1 VGVLVVYSYIIY
13 YNLDFSKQG
22 FVIMIAVLISDFILY
37 LIFLCKIIS
46 YPLYLTVTAIFN
58 RFFLIIL
65 GGTWW
70 IYGYMIIFIYYG
82 FILAVVIGN
91 KRFPFEDAFKE
102 IDLDRIYKRPKEID
116 VARIPEFLLVII
128 TAIFAAIVGL
138 LALFEP
144 RGVPL
149 PNLMIG
155 KTEYHFYIV
164 AIFTVFFI
172 GGFFCIYTTYR
183 LFIRKKRE
191 IRS

>member
-1 VGVLVVYSYIIY
+1 
-13 YNLDFSKQG
+13 
-22 FVIMIAVLISDFILY
+22 MIAVLISDFILY

-46 YPLYLTVTAIFN
+46 NPLYLTVTAIIN
-58 RFFLIIL
+58 RFFLIIF
-65 GGTWW
+65 GGGLW

-91 KRFPFEDAFKE
+91 KRFPFESAFKD
-102 IDLDRIYKRPKEID
+102 IDLDRIYRKPKEID
-116 VARIPEFLLVII
+116 VARIPEFLLAAI
-128 TAIFAAIVGL
+128 TIIFAAIVGL
-138 LALFEP
+138 LVLFEP

-149 PNLMIG
+149 PDLIIA
-155 KTEYHFYIV
+155 KTTYHFYII

-172 GGFFCIYTTYR
+172 GGFFSIYTTYR